1 MKILGLGHSHI
12 VAVAKGCYELQHKG
26 ATIGGKA
33 FSSTFVYLYDPQI
46 MPTLVEGADGPLI
59 NPRLAEIV
67 AKEDAIAG
75 LLSVGGNE
83 HIAMSVV
90 QPREPIDFVLGED
103 PDLPLS
109 ERASIVPEAAI
120 RETMREKMA
129 STLATLSALRRA
141 TPVPLF
147 CLEPP
152 PPLPDARVL
161 AYPKEFFRKAVDRA
175 KLSSELFR
183 YKMWRVQSALYRK
196 VCAKEKIEFVS
207 VPERFISAPG
217 VLAEA
222 AWGAD
227 ASHANPLFGEAMVRK
242 AIETMD
248 ARLAADLEK

>member
-12 VAVAKGCYELQHKG
+12 VAIAKGCYELQRQG
-26 ATIGGKA
+26 ATIGGETVASA
-33 FSSTFVYLYDPQI
+33 FIYLYEPQI
-46 MPTLVEGADGPLI
+46 MPTLVELDGAPVV
-59 NPRLAEIV
+59 NPRLAEII
-67 AKEDAIAG
+67 AKEEAAFG

-83 HIAMSVV
+83 HIAMSVA
-90 QPREPIDFVLGED
+90 QPREPLDFVLGEN
-103 PDLPLS
+103 PDLPLA
-109 ERASIVPEAAI
+109 ERALIVPEAGI

-141 TPVPLF
+141 TAIPLF

-183 YKMWRVQSALYRK
+183 YKMWRVQSGLYRTA
-196 VCAKEKIEFVS
+196 CARESIEFVH
-207 VPERFISAPG
+207 VPERFVSPPG
-217 VLAEA
+217 VLAED

-242 AIETMD
+242 AMEMMEV
-248 ARLAADLEK
+248 RLAAGVGK